1 MKIPLLLANHL
12 EKQKIFK
19 NEWILILFSRQKDHS
34 RHTRSSQEENPKSE
48 GKMGISRNP
57 IIP

>member
-19 NEWILILFSRQKDHS
+19 MNGYSFCFQGRKTTSDTKGLPKRKIP
-34 RHTRSSQEENPKSE
+34 NPKE
-48 GKMGISRNP
+48 KWGFQEIR
-57 IIP
+57 